1 MTARTVAASA
11 PAAPAAGPADA
22 DAKANNPSTVAS
34 LTDPANEQKLHVLLV
49 EDDHATLVFVKAL
62 LKSCGHQGT
71 RPLASSAPPARATGA
86 DPFRE
91 FGRYCASKCASG
103 LESLSHAQGARTQR
117 LTAFLPIVS
126 RPETPTRHRTKQ
138 SRPR

>member
-91 FGRYCASKCASG
+91 FGRV
-103 LESLSHAQGARTQR
+103 LRVEMR
-117 LTAFLPIVS
+117 
-126 RPETPTRHRTKQ
+126 E
-138 SRPR
+138 RPRIFVARATARRTHAEADRVPSDRFPP

>member
-1 MTARTVAASA
+1 MPTAGVSLMSPASLFATVARRSTRHAS
-11 PAAPAAGPADA
+11 
-22 DAKANNPSTVAS
+22 STVAS

-91 FGRYCASKCASG
+91 FGRV
-103 LESLSHAQGARTQR
+103 LRVEMR
-117 LTAFLPIVS
+117 
-126 RPETPTRHRTKQ
+126 E
-138 SRPR
+138 RPRIFVARATARRTHAEADRVPSDRFPP